1 MYTSRA
7 QGAWLR
13 VAHFLRFENK
23 FRSAHSTTTFANKR
37 WTSDCEKHRRLRTGT
52 ALAERA
58 PRSPE
63 RMCLQQLLG
72 PPAWTSARLA
82 CASGMTVATTLTW
95 LQSQLCHVS
104 GRSMQPTFVRRQPS
118 EPRCATN
125 PLRPRVQPPLIRPLP
140 CQNNGCSSGEMR
152 DLVFLDRVSARLNL
166 ISRGDVVVLRSPDD
180 DALITKRV
188 VAMGGETVRHRE
200 HGSRLV
206 RVPTAHL
213 WVEGDNGEVGLAVK
227 KSGPSLGFSWSSAL
241 DPILGPSCGVAG
253 ALGPVLGAPG
263 RVCPGNNDGSAAAIA
278 EDPSQ

>member
-1 MYTSRA
+1 
-7 QGAWLR
+7 
-13 VAHFLRFENK
+13 
-23 FRSAHSTTTFANKR
+23 
-37 WTSDCEKHRRLRTGT
+37 
-52 ALAERA
+52 
-58 PRSPE
+58 
-63 RMCLQQLLG
+63 
-72 PPAWTSARLA
+72 
-82 CASGMTVATTLTW
+82 
-95 LQSQLCHVS
+95 
-104 GRSMQPTFVRRQPS
+104 MQPTFVRRQPS

-253 ALGPVLGAPG
+253 RWALSSVPLGGFALATTTDRP
-263 RVCPGNNDGSAAAIA
+263 P
-278 EDPSQ
+278 PSQRTHRSSLAPWRLVRSQDSTEHAMPPPPGEHR

>member
-1 MYTSRA
+1 
-7 QGAWLR
+7 
-13 VAHFLRFENK
+13 
-23 FRSAHSTTTFANKR
+23 
-37 WTSDCEKHRRLRTGT
+37 
-52 ALAERA
+52 
-58 PRSPE
+58 
-63 RMCLQQLLG
+63 
-72 PPAWTSARLA
+72 
-82 CASGMTVATTLTW
+82 
-95 LQSQLCHVS
+95 
-104 GRSMQPTFVRRQPS
+104 MQPTFVRRQPS

-140 CQNNGCSSGEMR
+140 CQNNGCSSG
-152 DLVFLDRVSARLNL
+152 VSARLNL

-278 EDPSQ
+278 VAWPRGALYGARTAQSTPCLHHQVSTDSNHFGSVGVESVQARVAAKLWPLNEAGFVR